1 VREPFLA
8 EVAWAEAAVRVIGWI
23 KRDPALPGD
32 PTVELLL
39 RERDGD
45 RELAAPTSMIEPGDD
60 PLDLWFD
67 ARIEVGSIAAGDP
80 LPRGLWDLDLA
91 VRSEGETTLVP
102 LGRDRSPSIDVSPQR
117 HFLPDST
124 TVTVYFSVHG
134 TLAIDVGGEPHTAG
148 STGAD
153 AVTWNEHDEVL
164 EVTGHLDVRDFAM
177 PVSATLTLRE
187 QATGR
192 VYELIAMLES
202 GRNGLAYKADIPMT
216 RALIDDPLPR
226 GAWDAFLI
234 LGFSGMHRELQVMAP
249 GEPAQTQVWRR
260 LRHVR
265 ISCSRAPAPLTITV
279 GHPA

>member
-1 VREPFLA
+1 MREPFLA
-8 EVAWAEAAVRVIGWI
+8 EVAWAESAVRVIGWI
-23 KRDPALPGD
+23 KRDPALPGE
-32 PTVELLL
+32 PSLEVLL

-45 RELAAPTSMIEPGDD
+45 REFAAPTKQLEPGDD

-67 ARIEVGSIAAGDP
+67 AHIKVNSVADGGP

-91 VRSEGETTLVP
+91 VRYEGESVLVP
-102 LGRDRSPSIDVSPQR
+102 LGRDRSTSIDVSPQR
-117 HFLPDST
+117 HFLRDST

-153 AVTWNEHDEVL
+153 AVVWKESDEEL
-164 EVTGHLDVRDFAM
+164 EITGHLDFHDSAM

-192 VYELIAMLES
+192 VYEVIAMLES
-202 GRNGLAYKADIPMT
+202 KQTGLAYKADIPMT

-234 LGFSGMHRELQVMAP
+234 LGFSGLHRELRLMAP
-249 GEPAQTQVWRR
+249 DRPAETQVWRR
-260 LRHVR
+260 LRHVKV
-265 ISCSRAPAPLTITV
+265 SSSKAPAPLTITV
-279 GHPA
+279 GHS

>member
-8 EVAWAEAAVRVIGWI
+8 EVGWAEGVLRVVGCI

-45 RELAAPTSMIEPGDD
+45 REFAASTSVIERGDD
-60 PLDLWFD
+60 PLSLWFD
-67 ARIEVGSIAAGDP
+67 ARVEVGRLADGGP

-91 VRSEGETTLVP
+91 VRSAGETALVP
-102 LGRDRSPSIDVSPQR
+102 LGRDRSASIDVSPQR

-153 AVTWNEHDEVL
+153 AVTWNERDEELV
-164 EVTGHLDVRDFAM
+164 VTGHLDVANLAS

-192 VYELIAMLES
+192 VYEVIAMLEA
-202 GRNGLAYKADIPMT
+202 GRGGLAYKADIPMT

-226 GAWDAFLI
+226 GTWDAFLI
-234 LGFSGMHRELQVMAP
+234 LGFSGMHRELRVMAP
-249 GEPAQTQVWRR
+249 DEAARTQVWRR
-260 LRHVR
+260 LRPVK
-265 ISCSRAPAPLTITV
+265 ISSSRAPGPLTITV
-279 GHPA
+279 GHSA